1 MISLE
6 TQYAQPVAARE
17 KRDIPMANH
26 DEHDHDHEHD
36 EELEQDEIII
46 LEDEDGNEHE
56 FVIAETFEVD
66 SRMYAVLVSADGSSE
81 EGFIFRVE
89 EKEEDGEPFVDF
101 VAIEDDEEWTAV
113 EKVYNELLEDDEDA
127 E

>member
-1 MISLE
+1 M
-6 TQYAQPVAARE
+6 TNQ
-17 KRDIPMANH
+17 D
-26 DEHDHDHEHD
+26 DHDHDHDHGD
-36 EELEQDEIII
+36 DLDQDEIVI

-66 SRMYAVLVSADGSSE
+66 EHVYAVLVSADGSSE

-89 EKEEDGEPFVDF
+89 EREEDGEPYLDF
-101 VAIEDDEEWTAV
+101 VAIDDDDEWQRV
-113 EKVYNELLEDDEDA
+113 EKVYNALMEEDEDA